1 MPVALYQRVALRCD
15 LPGQQLRAGDV
26 AYLVDRVPHP
36 TGAEAGCVLEVFNA
50 LGESI
55 AVVTVPE
62 SDVEALSADEV
73 LSIRRLVAS

>member
-1 MPVALYQRVALRCD
+1 MQVEIFQRVALKRD
-15 LPGQQLRAGDV
+15 LTGQNLLAGDV

-36 TGAEAGCVLEVFNA
+36 TGGEAGCVLEVFNA

-73 LSIRRLVAS
+73 LTIRRLVAS

>member
-1 MPVALYQRVALRCD
+1 MQVGHFQRVALKYD
-15 LPGQQLRAGDV
+15 LPGKHLRAGDV

-36 TGAEAGCVLEVFNA
+36 TGGEMGCVLEVFNA

-73 LSIRRLVAS
+73 LSIRRLVVS